1 MSYYCRYYHACG
13 QRVTLQEHHNGYCS
27 WYLTLVDGEAVHECP
42 RCGKRIWVETLI
54 YTTETPQE
62 TGWLA
67 DYIDQA
73 DTLRCCLEAAL

>member
-1 MSYYCRYYHACG
+1 MYHHACG
-13 QRVTLQEHHNGYCS
+13 QPVTLQEHHSGYLS

-54 YTTETPQE
+54 YRVNDAPVFDA
-62 TGWLA
+62 GWLS